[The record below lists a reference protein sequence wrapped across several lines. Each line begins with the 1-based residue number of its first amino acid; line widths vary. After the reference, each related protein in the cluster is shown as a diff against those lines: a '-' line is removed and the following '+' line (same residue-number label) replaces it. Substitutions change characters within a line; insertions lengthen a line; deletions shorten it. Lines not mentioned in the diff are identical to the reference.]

1 MARTVPSS
9 KCAKVLKPLKTT
21 NARVRTVIVLV
32 ALIGTGLFASA
43 CSSTPAATKTTTP
56 VVTSAELTRFSGPGP
71 FATGTTK
78 YVINGD
84 PVVIWYPVEKATVAG
99 MKPYTYHLRSWL
111 PAAIQHLIPSDFP
124 DGVTEDAYFGVP
136 AAAGSFPVVL
146 FSHGYGGYPDQS
158 TFLTAHLATWGM
170 IVVAAD
176 QLKRDLSA
184 VILGHA
190 SSVEPKTDVSEQLA
204 ALAYVKNLDKTS
216 GSVLFGRVDSTKV
229 ATLGHSAGGGT
240 AVLVAAEDPAI
251 RGWIA
256 LAGVPV
262 TPPSTP
268 VPSLMISGSSD
279 KTVPTSKIRTFYNS
293 VSGHK
298 TFLVIDGY
306 GHNVFDDICT
316 INHANGGVVAGV
328 RELHLP
334 VPPALLQLATDG
346 CSAPD
351 IYPPSAW
358 PLIDQAVTSQLRY
371 DFGQSSTPLEAGSA
385 FRGAYPGI
393 KAQISSAS

>member
-1 MARTVPSS
+1 M
-9 KCAKVLKPLKTT
+9 
-21 NARVRTVIVLV
+21 
-32 ALIGTGLFASA
+32 
-43 CSSTPAATKTTTP
+43 
-56 VVTSAELTRFSGPGP
+56 
-71 FATGTTK
+71 
-78 YVINGD
+78 
-84 PVVIWYPVEKATVAG
+84 
-99 MKPYTYHLRSWL
+99 

-136 AAAGSFPVVL
+136 AAPGSFPVVL
-146 FSHGYGGYPDQS
+146 FSHGYGGYPEQS

-176 QLKRDLSA
+176 QLKRDLTA
-184 VILGHA
+184 VILGKA
-190 SSVEPKTDVSEQLA
+190 SSVEPKTDVTEQLA
-204 ALAYVKNLDKTS
+204 ALTYVKNLDKTS
-216 GSVLFGRVDSTKV
+216 GSVLFGRVDSAKV

-240 AVLVAAEDPAI
+240 AVLVAAQDPAI
-251 RGWIA
+251 LGWIA
-256 LAGVPV
+256 LAGVPA

-293 VSGHK
+293 VTGHK

-316 INHANGGVVAGV
+316 INHAKGGVVAGV

-358 PLIDQAVTSQLRY
+358 PLIDQAVTSQLRF
-371 DFGQSSTPLEAGSA
+371 DFGQTSTPLESA
-385 FRGAYPGI
+385 SALHRAYPGI
-393 KAQISSAS
+393 QAQVSSVA